1 MFMSHTDVVP
11 VEDESKWRFPPFS
24 ATIADGRIFG
34 RGATD
39 CKGLLT
45 AQLMAVR
52 ILKRNGIELEDGLIL
67 AAGADEEHGG
77 RYGFGWLA
85 DNYPE
90 KLAAPFAVNEGGG
103 TPIEAAGALT
113 YVLGV
118 GEKGRLQVEIDV
130 KGTSSHASVP
140 WQGTNA
146 LYRLSR
152 ALSSIEGFEAD
163 RDTSGAIF
171 DHLSTFAIEH
181 APSAENVDDIIAEI
195 EPDNP
200 RFASML
206 RALSRMTLTPT
217 MVRGGIKSN
226 SVPESIR
233 LTCDVRTLPHQDDDY
248 VQAAVGRGVGRCTG
262 RVIRNRLHGAAKLF
276 AIRIAALR
284 QHPACHRAGPAAG
297 QHPVGAGDQQRVY
310 RLAVHPA
317 PGHGDL
323 RLLRLPPGRR
333 PDAQLHPRHQRVGGH
348 QEPGERHQ
356 DHAGPGLRH
365 AGGEIAWGTTTC
377 GLTATGQIALVT
389 LNRPEKLNAIDRHLH
404 HDMMAACEELRDDD
418 DVRVV
423 VFTGEGR
430 GFCSGADLTGARPN
444 DEDAGRG
451 ERLDEYNWVGRQALM
466 VYRDLNKPTIAAVNG
481 VAAGAGMGLALACDM
496 RVGCENTRF
505 KTVFIERSLSPDSGL
520 SYFLPRIV
528 GVEPGV

>member
-1 MFMSHTDVVP
+1 MPNLEELFRQVDEARDDIIALEQALVRIPSVNTGFMPTGDETPVCELARDFLREDGIESEILESAPNRGNLIARLEGRSGQAGLMFMSHTDVVP
-11 VEDESKWRFPPFS
+11 VEDDTKWRFPPFS
-24 ATIADGRIFG
+24 ATIADDRIFG
-34 RGATD
+34 RGASD

-52 ILKRNGIELEDGLIL
+52 ILRRNGIELEDGLIL

-103 TPIEAAGALT
+103 TPIQAAGALT

-152 ALSSIEGFEAD
+152 ALTSIEGFEAD
-163 RDTSGAIF
+163 RDTSGDIF

-181 APSAENVDDIIAEI
+181 KPSPENVDAIISEL
-195 EPDNP
+195 ETDNP

-248 VQAAVGRGVGRCTG
+248 VRQQLDEVLAEIPGVS
-262 RVIRNRLHGAAKLF
+262 
-276 AIRIAALR
+276 
-284 QHPACHRAGPAAG
+284 
-297 QHPVGAGDQQRVY
+297 Y
-310 RLAVHPA
+310 
-317 PGHGDL
+317 
-323 RLLRLPPGRR
+323 
-333 PDAQLHPRHQRVGGH
+333 
-348 QEPGERHQ
+348 
-356 DHAGPGLRH
+356 
-365 AGGEIAWGTTTC
+365 EI
-377 GLTATGQIALVT
+377 
-389 LNRPEKLNAIDRHLH
+389 DY
-404 HDMMAACEELRDDD
+404 M
-418 DVRVV
+418 
-423 VFTGEGR
+423 
-430 GFCSGADLTGARPN
+430 ARPN
-444 DEDAGRG
+444 SSPFESPLSQSIQRVTA
-451 ERLDEYNWVGRQALM
+451 QALQ
-466 VYRDLNKPTIAAVNG
+466 RDNIQWVPAISNGFTDSRFTRPLGTVTYGFSGSHPDDDPMLNFTHGTNESIGIKSLVSGTKIMLG
-481 VAAGAGMGLALACDM
+481 LACDM
-496 RVGCENTRF
+496 LAV
-505 KTVFIERSLSPDSGL
+505 K
-520 SYFLPRIV
+520 
-528 GVEPGV
+528 

>member
-1 MFMSHTDVVP
+1 MPDLSDLFRQVDEAENDIVALEQALVRIPSVNTGFMPTGDETPVCELARDFLAEDGIESEILESAPNRGNLIARLEGRSGNAGLMFMSHTDVVP

-24 ATIADGRIFG
+24 ATIADGRVFG
-34 RGATD
+34 RGASD

-181 APSAENVDDIIAEI
+181 KPSAENVDDIIADI
-195 EPDNP
+195 ETDNP

-248 VQAAVGRGVGRCTG
+248 VRQQLDEVLADVPGVS
-262 RVIRNRLHGAAKLF
+262 
-276 AIRIAALR
+276 
-284 QHPACHRAGPAAG
+284 
-297 QHPVGAGDQQRVY
+297 Y
-310 RLAVHPA
+310 
-317 PGHGDL
+317 
-323 RLLRLPPGRR
+323 
-333 PDAQLHPRHQRVGGH
+333 
-348 QEPGERHQ
+348 
-356 DHAGPGLRH
+356 
-365 AGGEIAWGTTTC
+365 EI
-377 GLTATGQIALVT
+377 
-389 LNRPEKLNAIDRHLH
+389 DY
-404 HDMMAACEELRDDD
+404 M
-418 DVRVV
+418 
-423 VFTGEGR
+423 
-430 GFCSGADLTGARPN
+430 ARPN
-444 DEDAGRG
+444 SSPFDSPLSDSIRRVTG
-451 ERLDEYNWVGRQALM
+451 QALQ
-466 VYRDLNKPTIAAVNG
+466 RDNIQWVPAISNGFTDSRFTRPLGTVTYGFSGSHPDDDPMLNYTHGTNESVGIRSLVSGTKIMLG
-481 VAAGAGMGLALACDM
+481 LACDM
-496 RVGCENTRF
+496 LAV
-505 KTVFIERSLSPDSGL
+505 K
-520 SYFLPRIV
+520 
-528 GVEPGV
+528 

>member
-1 MFMSHTDVVP
+1 MPDLTDLFRQVDEAENDIVALEQALVRIPSVNTGFMPTGDETPVCELAGDFLAEDGIQSEILESAPNRGNLIARLEGRSGNAGLMFMSHTDVVP

-24 ATIADGRIFG
+24 ATIADGRVFG

-181 APSAENVDDIIAEI
+181 KPSAENVDDIIAEI
-195 EPDNP
+195 ETDNP

-248 VQAAVGRGVGRCTG
+248 VRQQLDEVLADVPGVS
-262 RVIRNRLHGAAKLF
+262 
-276 AIRIAALR
+276 
-284 QHPACHRAGPAAG
+284 
-297 QHPVGAGDQQRVY
+297 Y
-310 RLAVHPA
+310 
-317 PGHGDL
+317 
-323 RLLRLPPGRR
+323 
-333 PDAQLHPRHQRVGGH
+333 
-348 QEPGERHQ
+348 
-356 DHAGPGLRH
+356 
-365 AGGEIAWGTTTC
+365 EI
-377 GLTATGQIALVT
+377 
-389 LNRPEKLNAIDRHLH
+389 DY
-404 HDMMAACEELRDDD
+404 M
-418 DVRVV
+418 
-423 VFTGEGR
+423 
-430 GFCSGADLTGARPN
+430 ARPN
-444 DEDAGRG
+444 SSPFESPLSDSIRRVTG
-451 ERLDEYNWVGRQALM
+451 QALQ
-466 VYRDLNKPTIAAVNG
+466 RDNIQWVPAISNGFTDSRFTRPLGTVTYGFSGSHPDDDPMLNYTHGTNES
-481 VAAGAGMGLALACDM
+481 AGIKSLVSGTKIMLGLACDM
-496 RVGCENTRF
+496 LAV
-505 KTVFIERSLSPDSGL
+505 K
-520 SYFLPRIV
+520 
-528 GVEPGV
+528 

>member
-1 MFMSHTDVVP
+1 MPDLTDLFRQVDEAENDIVALEQALVRIPSVNTGFMPTGDETPVCELARDFLAADGIESEILESAPNRGNLIARLEGRSGNAGLMFMSHTDVVP

-24 ATIADGRIFG
+24 ATIADGRVFG

-181 APSAENVDDIIAEI
+181 KPSADNVDDIIAEI
-195 EPDNP
+195 ETDNP

-248 VQAAVGRGVGRCTG
+248 VRQQLDEVLADIPGVS
-262 RVIRNRLHGAAKLF
+262 
-276 AIRIAALR
+276 
-284 QHPACHRAGPAAG
+284 
-297 QHPVGAGDQQRVY
+297 Y
-310 RLAVHPA
+310 
-317 PGHGDL
+317 
-323 RLLRLPPGRR
+323 
-333 PDAQLHPRHQRVGGH
+333 
-348 QEPGERHQ
+348 
-356 DHAGPGLRH
+356 
-365 AGGEIAWGTTTC
+365 EI
-377 GLTATGQIALVT
+377 
-389 LNRPEKLNAIDRHLH
+389 DY
-404 HDMMAACEELRDDD
+404 M
-418 DVRVV
+418 
-423 VFTGEGR
+423 
-430 GFCSGADLTGARPN
+430 ARPN
-444 DEDAGRG
+444 SSPFDSPLSDSIRRVTG
-451 ERLDEYNWVGRQALM
+451 QALQ
-466 VYRDLNKPTIAAVNG
+466 RDNIQWVPAISNGFTDSRFTRPLGTVTYGFSGSHPDDDPMLNYSHGTNES
-481 VAAGAGMGLALACDM
+481 AGIKSLVSGTKIMLGLACDM
-496 RVGCENTRF
+496 LAV
-505 KTVFIERSLSPDSGL
+505 K
-520 SYFLPRIV
+520 
-528 GVEPGV
+528 